1 MENIAP
7 IIILAPSPRAGT
19 TLIQRL
25 ICSSENAI
33 IYGDPVG
40 QEIEFLVAYAETK
53 KDTYSRSY
61 SPAINA
67 SRASVIE
74 RSDRN
79 FIASLMPE
87 SSRICDAF
95 DTFPEPWIR
104 ACVEDAQ
111 AAGRALWGWK
121 VAGINPFAV
130 SILPKWFPAAR
141 FITVSRDLEEVVR
154 SAKADGH
161 FHCEA
166 GLRQFC
172 DAWLSGGSALKF
184 LTANHG
190 ERVLTLNYSDMITD
204 QRGTVSMLEEFT
216 SARHIKQ
223 DVFQRK
229 INNHNPDIYLA
240 PAVLTTAE
248 QEIVEEY
255 QTANSRRAA

>member
-25 ICSSENAI
+25 ISSSQNAI

-40 QEIEFLVAYAETK
+40 QEIEFLIAYAETK
-53 KDTYSRSY
+53 KDTYSRY
-61 SPAINA
+61 SPAICP
-67 SRASVIE
+67 SRASVID
-74 RSDRN
+74 RADRN
-79 FIASLMPE
+79 FIATLMPE
-87 SSRICDAF
+87 SSRMCDAF
-95 DTFPEPWIR
+95 DTLPESWLR
-104 ACVEDAQ
+104 VCAEDAE
-111 AAGRALWGWK
+111 AAGRSLWGWK
-121 VAGINPFAV
+121 LAGVNPFAV
-130 SILPKWFPAAR
+130 SILPKWFPSAR
-141 FITVSRDLEEVVR
+141 FIIISRDLEEVAR

-172 DAWLSGGSALKF
+172 DAWLNGGSALKF
-184 LTANHG
+184 LAANHG
-190 ERVLTLNYSDMITD
+190 ERVLTLGYSDMITD
-204 QRGTVSMLEEFT
+204 QQDTVSRLEEFT
-216 SARHIKQ
+216 SARDIKQ

-229 INNHNPDIYLA
+229 INNQNPDIYLP

-248 QEIVEEY
+248 QKIVEEY